1 MAFSNKFLGL
11 TASALLLTSGMASAT
26 IVTVYDDFTGGLNNF
41 NSTVSLAGGTAIH
54 DNWSGLSSSTS
65 IARADYT
72 ITRID
77 GSTLFPHNYQ
87 LWNSNPATWTSGQV
101 ISIDPYGPGKGA
113 AAKVSGVNLAFNSA
127 INSIGFEVGDW
138 STCCQVSDLYI
149 SFDNGAPILV
159 GHSTVFGDGFLTN
172 NGAGVFVAAFD
183 DSSSFSSVQF
193 WGDGFGEVLNFG
205 GTVHYALLN
214 TGSLPPTGIP
224 EPTGLALFGA
234 ALLGLG
240 LRRKKA

>member
-11 TASALLLTSGMASAT
+11 TASALLLSSSMASAT
-26 IVTVYDDFTGGLNNF
+26 IATVYDDFTGGLNNF

-54 DNWSGLSSSTS
+54 DNWSGLVSGAS

-77 GSTLFPHNYQ
+77 GGTLNPHNYQ
-87 LWNSNPATWTSGQV
+87 LYNSSPATWTSGQV
-101 ISIDPYGPGKGA
+101 ISIDPNGTGPGIQ
-113 AAKVSGVNLAFNSA
+113 AKSSGVNLAFNSA

-183 DSSSFSSVQF
+183 DSASFTSVQF

-205 GTVHYALLN
+205 GTVHYALLD
-214 TGSLPPTGIP
+214 TGSLPPTGVP

-234 ALLGLG
+234 GLLGLA